1 MDIETVKIDELD
13 LDSRNAR
20 KHDAKNL
27 KAIADSLEQFGQRK
41 PIVVWGK
48 TVVAGN
54 GTMVAAKSLGWTEIS
69 IARVPDDWSSDQ
81 VTAYA
86 LADNRSAE
94 LAVWDEQVLAS
105 QLLELQEAEFDV
117 ELLGFEIPVEPL
129 QDVVE
134 DEIPEQVEPKTKLG
148 DVWQLGKHR
157 VMCGDSTSVDDVA
170 KLMRGDVADLI
181 HADPPYGMGKKKD
194 GVENDNLYADKLDK
208 FQMQW
213 FQAFR
218 PHVADNAGV
227 YIWGNPEDLW
237 RLWYV
242 GGLKDFERITFRN
255 EIVWSKPGGMGI
267 GSETHRSYA
276 VTTERCLFLML
287 GEQGFNN
294 NADNYWEG
302 FEPIRNY
309 LKTEREKLG
318 WNNKIVADF
327 FGFHPRMADHWFSQS
342 QWSFPQKEQYERLQR
357 EAKYDG
363 FKREYDGFKRE
374 YDELKREYDELK
386 REFYSTRSFFD
397 NAHENMTE
405 VWDYG
410 RVHGEERHGHAT
422 PKPIQAMARVMRSSL
437 PAGGLCVEPF
447 GGSGSTLIG
456 AEQTGRVCYTMEL
469 TPAYVDVIIARW
481 EKLTGQTA
489 ELIEG

>member
-1 MDIETVKIDELD
+1 MNVESVLIDDLELD
-13 LDSRNAR
+13 PVNAR
-20 KHDAKNL
+20 KHDDKNL
-27 KAIADSLEQFGQRK
+27 KAIAESLKQFGQRK
-41 PIVVWGK
+41 PIVVWGR

-54 GTMVAAKSLGWTEIS
+54 GTIVAARSLGWKEIQV
-69 IARVPDDWSSDQ
+69 ARIPDDWDEQ
-81 VTAYA
+81 RVMAYA

-94 LAVWDEQVLAS
+94 LAEWDEQILS
-105 QLLELQEAEFDV
+105 EQLKQLELADWDV
-117 ELLGFEIPVEPL
+117 EALGFDAVVEPL

-134 DEIPEQVEPKTKLG
+134 DEIPEVFEAKAKLG
-148 DVWQLGKHR
+148 QVWQLGRHR
-157 VMCGDSTSVDDVA
+157 VMCGDSTNADDVA
-170 KLMRGDVADLI
+170 KLMRGDIADLI
-181 HADPPYGMGKKKD
+181 HADPPYGMGKEKD
-194 GVENDNLYADKLDK
+194 GVQNDNLYASKLDE
-208 FQMQW
+208 FQMNW
-213 FQAFR
+213 FKAFR

-237 RLWYV
+237 RLWFI

-267 GSETHRSYA
+267 GSESHRSYP

-302 FEPIRNY
+302 WNSIIDY
-309 LKTEREKLG
+309 LNAEKDKLG
-318 WNNKIVADF
+318 WSIKDTKRIA
-327 FGFHPRMADHWFSQS
+327 GHSEKSGCHWFDKS
-342 QWSFPQKEQYERLQR
+342 QWSMPT
-357 EAKYDG
+357 EAVYNSWRHYAKGNG
-363 FKREYDGFKRE
+363 FKREYDELKRE

-397 NAHENMTE
+397 NTHDNMTE

-410 RVHGEERHGHAT
+410 RVHGDERHGHAT
-422 PKPIQAMARVMRSSL
+422 PKPVEAMARVMRSSL

-469 TPAYVDVIIARW
+469 TPTYVDVIIARW

>member
-1 MDIETVKIDELD
+1 MAA
-13 LDSRNAR
+13 AR
-20 KHDAKNL
+20 
-27 KAIADSLEQFGQRK
+27 
-41 PIVVWGK
+41 
-48 TVVAGN
+48 
-54 GTMVAAKSLGWTEIS
+54 SLGWTEIT
-69 IARVPDDWSSDQ
+69 IARVPDDWTADQ
-81 VTAYA
+81 VKAYA

-94 LAVWDEQVLAS
+94 LASWDEQVLTE
-105 QLLELQEAEFDV
+105 QLKELELAEWDL
-117 ELLGFEIPVEPL
+117 ETLGFDAIVEPL

-134 DEIPEQVEPKTKLG
+134 DEMPEVVEHRAKLG
-148 DVWQLGKHR
+148 QVWQLGKHR

-181 HADPPYGMGKKKD
+181 HADPPYGMGKEKD

-218 PHVADNAGV
+218 RHVADNAGV

-276 VTTERCLFLML
+276 VTSERCLFLML

-302 FEPIRNY
+302 WNSIIDY
-309 LKTEREKLG
+309 LNIEKDKMG
-318 WNNKIVADF
+318 WSIKDTKRIA
-327 FGFHPRMADHWFSQS
+327 GHSEKSGCHWFDKS
-342 QWSFPQKEQYERLQR
+342 QWSMPT
-357 EAKYDG
+357 EAVYNSWRTAAKGDG
-363 FKREYDGFKRE
+363 F
-374 YDELKREYDELK
+374 KREYDELK

-397 NAHENMTE
+397 NTHENMTE
-405 VWDYG
+405 VWDYD
-410 RVHGEERHGHAT
+410 RVHGDDRHGHAT
-422 PKPIQAMARVMRSSL
+422 PKPIQAMARIMRSSL

-469 TPAYVDVIIARW
+469 TAAYVDVIIARW

>member
-1 MDIETVKIDELD
+1 
-13 LDSRNAR
+13 
-20 KHDAKNL
+20 
-27 KAIADSLEQFGQRK
+27 
-41 PIVVWGK
+41 
-48 TVVAGN
+48 
-54 GTMVAAKSLGWTEIS
+54 
-69 IARVPDDWSSDQ
+69 
-81 VTAYA
+81 
-86 LADNRSAE
+86 
-94 LAVWDEQVLAS
+94 
-105 QLLELQEAEFDV
+105 
-117 ELLGFEIPVEPL
+117 
-129 QDVVE
+129 
-134 DEIPEQVEPKTKLG
+134 
-148 DVWQLGKHR
+148 
-157 VMCGDSTSVDDVA
+157 MCGDSTNADDVA
-170 KLMRGDVADLI
+170 KLMRGDIADLI
-181 HADPPYGMGKKKD
+181 HADPPYGMGKEKD
-194 GVENDNLYADKLDK
+194 GVQNDNLYASKLDE
-208 FQMQW
+208 FQMNW
-213 FQAFR
+213 FKAFR

-237 RLWYV
+237 RLWFI

-267 GSETHRSYA
+267 GSESHRSYP

-302 FEPIRNY
+302 WNSIIDY
-309 LKTEREKLG
+309 LNAEKDKLG
-318 WNNKIVADF
+318 WSIKDTKRIA
-327 FGFHPRMADHWFSQS
+327 GHSEKSGCHWFDKS
-342 QWSFPQKEQYERLQR
+342 QWSMPT
-357 EAKYDG
+357 EAVYNSWRHYAKG
-363 FKREYDGFKRE
+363 NGFKRE

-397 NAHENMTE
+397 NTHDNMTE

-410 RVHGEERHGHAT
+410 RVHGDERHGHAT
-422 PKPIQAMARVMRSSL
+422 PKPVEAMARVMRSSL

-469 TPAYVDVIIARW
+469 TPTYVDVIIARW